1 MSLSAKT
8 RPSINYEQYYEYLL
22 TYTDLLD
29 DLFQASSPT
38 ELKEKG
44 SFTWIVKV
52 VFPLFNQARYT
63 RKQIRL
69 IKTEVRLTRKRAV
82 TAKRLKAEKV
92 RKQHVGLMM
101 GGFQVS
107 EYIKAFS
114 LFIKLLWQHLTEK
127 VLQII
132 KVQWT

>member
-1 MSLSAKT
+1 
-8 RPSINYEQYYEYLL
+8 
-22 TYTDLLD
+22 
-29 DLFQASSPT
+29 
-38 ELKEKG
+38 
-44 SFTWIVKV
+44 
-52 VFPLFNQARYT
+52 
-63 RKQIRL
+63 
-69 IKTEVRLTRKRAV
+69 
-82 TAKRLKAEKV
+82 
-92 RKQHVGLMM
+92 MM